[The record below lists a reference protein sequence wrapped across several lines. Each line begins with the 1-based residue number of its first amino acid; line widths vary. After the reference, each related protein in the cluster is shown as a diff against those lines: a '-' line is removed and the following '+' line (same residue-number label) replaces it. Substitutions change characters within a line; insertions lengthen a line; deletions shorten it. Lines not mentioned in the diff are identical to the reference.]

1 MPMNL
6 FMCGAHQTRFN
17 TTTINGHMTHTFL
30 CDINIMSS
38 PSKVHKTNKINIIL
52 YAAFIFARNE
62 RTLFRNTQRN
72 GNFFFRKLT
81 QKIKYTTKKKFSLM
95 EIIFFLNFI
104 SKHFFSLIFIGN
116 PRIESPLHH

>member
-1 MPMNL
+1 MNL

-52 YAAFIFARNE
+52 YAAFYICQKRANAFSKHTTKRE
-62 RTLFRNTQRN
+62 I
-72 GNFFFRKLT
+72 FFFRKLT
-81 QKIKYTTKKKFSLM
+81 QKIKYTTKKKFSLI
-95 EIIFFLNFI
+95 EINFFYILIQNT
-104 SKHFFSLIFIGN
+104 FFSNFYWKSAN
-116 PRIESPLHH
+116 